1 MKIKIDN
8 LNIQYGNNVILRD
21 GELRAESG
29 SVTLITGASGSGKTS
44 ILYHLG
50 MLTKNSTYK
59 YQLDDIN
66 VWDLS
71 EKKRCVLKRN
81 EIGYVLQSAM
91 LFEQYDVLG
100 NLKLYAQIA
109 GKTYTE
115 NDYISLLQSVN
126 LKIGLHQTMHSL
138 SGGERQRL
146 AIVCVL
152 LKKPKII
159 VLDEPTSSLDKQT
172 EESILELIFSIA
184 HKQNICII
192 MVSHS
197 TLAGKYADR
206 IYEIKN
212 SKLIEVK
219 TAVQIA
225 KHKEVDLDFVA
236 EKLKLGFFINYIRY
250 FASKFKGLHFLLI
263 GIMTCSLLCV
273 SFSLYFVNLSID
285 ESKHNLLSINHNTL
299 LVSENNMSLNQNLS
313 NLTTT
318 TLSNVDKLDTTVF
331 PYHKTMIHVNGLNI
345 FVLPYFH
352 ENEYDKESVQ
362 LFKQKTNGMYMSYE
376 VYKKIG
382 PFNYSNSSIQMDFF
396 VEPTSMPA
404 IVSHEDVFVNGILKE
419 ETRSE
424 YLQNEQLFIYI
435 YYEDLMELYTN
446 ANIKEN
452 ISAQYIV
459 CDDFTQYMQVKE
471 ECEKLQIPYH
481 KNLINDE
488 ALQNMM
494 NSMYIQKISIFILIS
509 FVFDVM
515 IISMFMNY
523 FIKRKFEY
531 ALLRINGIS
540 NGEISLLGCLDIGY
554 KYGIAIT
561 IASFIIIISS
571 IWFKI
576 FDIETFFLIVAN
588 ICFVNIAT
596 LLLHNK
602 LLKKLSPE
610 DILRN

>member
-1 MKIKIDN
+1 MKIEIDN
-8 LNIQYGNNVILRD
+8 LNIQYGRNIILKD
-21 GELRAESG
+21 GRLCAESDN
-29 SVTLITGASGSGKTS
+29 VTLITGASGSGKTS

-50 MLTKNSTYK
+50 MLTKNNTYK

-71 EKKRCVLKRN
+71 EKKRCILKRN

-100 NLKLYAQIA
+100 NLKLYAQIV

-126 LKIGLHQTMHSL
+126 LKIGLHQTMQSL

-172 EESILELIFSIA
+172 EESILELIHSIA
-184 HKQNICII
+184 HKQNICIL

-197 TLAGKYADR
+197 AIAEKYADR

-219 TAVQIA
+219 TTVQIA
-225 KHKEVDLDFVA
+225 KHKEVGLDFVA

-273 SFSLYFVNLSID
+273 SFSLYFVNLSIN

-299 LVSENNMSLNQNLS
+299 LVSENNTRLNQNLS
-313 NLTTT
+313 TLTTT
-318 TLSNVDKLDTTVF
+318 TLSNVEKLDATIF
-331 PYHKTMIHVNGLNI
+331 PYHKTTIHIKDLDI

-352 ENEYDKESVQ
+352 ENEYDKEAVQ
-362 LFKQKTNGMYMSYE
+362 LFQQNKNGVYMSYE
-376 VYKKIG
+376 VYRRIG
-382 PFNYSNSSIQMDFF
+382 SFQYSNGSMELDFF
-396 VEPTSMPA
+396 VEPASMPA
-404 IVSHEDVFVNGILKE
+404 IVSHKDVFVKGILKE
-419 ETRSE
+419 EVRSE
-424 YLQNEQLFIYI
+424 YLQKEQLFIYI
-435 YYEDLMELYTN
+435 YYEDLMELYKN
-446 ANIKEN
+446 ADIKEN

-471 ECEKLQIPYH
+471 ECDKLQIPYL
-481 KNLINDE
+481 KNIVNDE
-488 ALQNMM
+488 ALQDMM
-494 NSMYIQKISIFILIS
+494 KTMHIQKISIFILIS
-509 FVFDVM
+509 FVFDIM

-540 NGEISLLGCLDIGY
+540 NSEISLLGCLDIGY
-554 KYGIAIT
+554 KYGLA
-561 IASFIIIISS
+561 IIISS
-571 IWFKI
+571 CMMIVSSIWLKVV
-576 FDIETFFLIVAN
+576 DIETFLLIIAN
-588 ICFVNIAT
+588 ICFVNVVT
-596 LLLHNK
+596 LLLHHK